1 LKTVIAFI
9 IFFTLCSNAYSQLK
23 IGVSNIS
30 KLSHLEINS
39 VREYVIFD
47 DLLRSLIKFDSNG
60 ELAADLAESWEIK
73 DQYKKFVLKIK
84 PNEYFSDHSLITVND
99 VAKSLQN
106 IMSNPSIIHGD
117 GKKIKRVSILSNT
130 KLEIELFESNPFFLT
145 ELSSPE
151 YRIVKL
157 SEKKYKEVDYI
168 PYTKLSDNE
177 FKNLDIIW
185 PTSTISP
192 SEIKNI
198 LKNGYYVYNLNL
210 GFSYWLSL
218 NPNTLNT
225 NERVQIKHKLDSI
238 LKNSSFFSNNNFS
251 RSRQLFLPYGPGRLT
266 DADIDSIN
274 IKLGKDTSHELK
286 KVKILLPKKVQNE
299 LLLILK
305 SSFPNLDIH
314 FYSNFSEYSNLIKT
328 SNYDIALVNNDLS
341 SIDLR
346 SSIIVTFNESRP
358 LIWIDKNNKN
368 YVTLLKNIQTEQNTM
383 IRYASIKKLGG
394 KILADVILYPLYY
407 DYGFIFVKNGIDLSL
422 LNKSGAETFSW
433 KVK

>member
-157 SEKKYKEVDYI
+157 SEKKYNITSGPYYISNRNFSKKISLKLNKYYPFNLNVKYKEVDYI

-368 YVTLLKNIQTEQNTM
+368 YVTLLKNIQT
-383 IRYASIKKLGG
+383 
-394 KILADVILYPLYY
+394 
-407 DYGFIFVKNGIDLSL
+407 
-422 LNKSGAETFSW
+422 
-433 KVK
+433 